1 MVVIDAVAWRAMTSM
16 TESDSSSAS
25 TLVKTDSLGRMRT
38 SPERREMLLREF
50 ERSGMSGAE
59 FATMIGIKYQT
70 FAGWRQR
77 RARGRRSR
85 AVARVPAKAPLRL
98 VEAVVAV
105 KSNTTRSEDKLIIHL
120 PGGAHVEL
128 SDARQVS
135 LAGALLK
142 SLQASAPSC

>member
-1 MVVIDAVAWRAMTSM
+1 M

-59 FATMIGIKYQT
+59 FAAMIGVKYQT

-77 RARGRRSR
+77 RARRRRSR
-85 AVARVPAKAPLRL
+85 AVASVPAKAPLRL
-98 VEAVVAV
+98 IEAVVTA
-105 KSNTTRSEDKLIIHL
+105 KPDEAHCQTGLIIHL

-142 SLQASAPSC
+142 SLQASGSPC